1 MQSNSRRQFL
11 WNVTLACGS
20 FPLVACGGGQ
30 QGNGNEPPT
39 QSGSSS
45 TGNGGTTPITSAP
58 PPAPAPAPAPTP
70 APAPAPAPTPSPA
83 PAPSA
88 PRTLNPAWIQ
98 SVPLNTW
105 VAIPGTIHAGS
116 AAAPTDNP
124 LDISC
129 SSNRRLSYSGMGLRN
144 AEIIMAANGG
154 HGDYS
159 GNEVTSI
166 DLAQDAPAWVLR
178 SAAST
183 TTAQNVA
190 YYPDGKPSSRHTY
203 WSTTWNAQRNRLMLH
218 YSRFVYGSGTS
229 FQASNGFNLDNNTW
243 DPQGTWSDGYSAGC
257 ADSNGDCYAMGV
269 GYFAL
274 NKWTAATDT
283 WTTLATFGDAIN
295 VNPVCYDS
303 TRGHLFA
310 LAWGDGQGN
319 TLGGVSKSLSAIKFV
334 GATKTNI
341 TFNPSAALTQFQN
354 DAPIYSAMEY
364 DPVNDQ
370 YLFYQG
376 AAGSTS
382 RVYVVKPNTSTVWDM
397 SILTLGSGS
406 IVPDAAIG
414 AGVFNRFKYVSA
426 LRGFVLMSAGT
437 SNLYFL
443 RTA

>member
-11 WNVTLACGS
+11 RHVTFTYGS
-20 FPLVACGGGQ
+20 FSLVACGGGQ
-30 QGNGNEPPT
+30 G
-39 QSGSSS
+39 SGSSETVAGSQSS
-45 TGNGGTTPITSAP
+45 TTSAGSSAGEGA
-58 PPAPAPAPAPTP
+58 PAPAPAPVPVAAPAPAPTP
-70 APAPAPAPTPSPA
+70 AP
-83 PAPSA
+83 SA
-88 PRTLNPAWIQ
+88 PRTVNPAWIQ
-98 SVPLNTW
+98 AVALNTW
-105 VAIPGTIHAGS
+105 VAIPGTVHAGS
-116 AAAPTDNP
+116 AAAPSDDP
-124 LDISC
+124 LDVSA
-129 SSNRRLSYSGMGLRN
+129 SSNRRLSYSGMGLRDS
-144 AEIIMAANGG
+144 EIVMAANGG

-166 DLAQDAPAWVLR
+166 DLSKDAPAWVLR
-178 SAAST
+178 SAASAT
-183 TTAQNVA
+183 VASNVP

-203 WSTTWNAQRNRLMLH
+203 WSTTWNAQHNRLMLH

-229 FQASNGFNLDNNTW
+229 FLSSNGFDLDTNTW
-243 DPQGTWSDGYSAGC
+243 DPKGTWSDGCSAGC

-283 WTTLATFGDAIN
+283 WATVATFGDAIN

-319 TLGGVSKSLSAIKFV
+319 TLGGVSKSLSAIKIV
-334 GATKTNI
+334 GSNKTNI
-341 TFNPSAALTQFQN
+341 TFNPSSAVTQFQI
-354 DAPIYSAMEY
+354 DQPVYSAMEY

-370 YLFYQG
+370 YLFYAG

-382 RVYVVKPNTSTVWDM
+382 RVYVVKPNSSTVWDM
-397 SILTLGSGS
+397 SILTLGAGS
-406 IVPDAAIG
+406 VVPGAAVG
-414 AGVFNRFKYVSA
+414 AGVFNRFRYVSQ
-426 LRGFVLMSAGT
+426 LRGFVLMSSGT